1 MLYTIYVDSLY
12 GSDLN
17 IGDLTSPVKTL
28 TYALSIVYEGGEII
42 LQNGDGSS
50 YGDLSVSKNVSIKAA
65 YGTSPIVGTLTLT
78 DVQGLIEGLTFNSL
92 SKGIVASNTYVGSL
106 AIRGCIFNSVV
117 TAIEIFSVNYLS
129 LHRNFFTDYTIAV
142 KILNSTEICASS
154 NIFSNGLRAFQI
166 TTVKRLDL
174 WRNTIYGALDL
185 PPVPFP
191 DTDLRIVYYTLT
203 SFDIFYKRLQLPGYA
218 DDNGSGE
225 YDVAFNVVNGP
236 SFNYGSDFTVLYFG
250 SMISWEGLRLENEL
264 AVNDVVR
271 VMYSEAGDIESG
283 DAIQVLNIGDENSR
297 FDSNS
302 LSGKSVGAVDTPIS
316 IGIFSNTPL
325 KVNDNNFDM
334 VTTPWDGFTPTGETG
349 IDNIGETAMYRDPNA
364 DDFRLLPSSP
374 NIDRGDAERWN
385 NIYEEMGI
393 IKIGDSYTA
402 SYTGIREQVSPFDR
416 DLDFDLF
423 HRGATGIQGLT
434 GDIGAFEY
442 NVNETAMG
450 DYVAEYGFDKAYPG
464 TETGPYASP
473 DRGYQ
478 RAGANDLHIATNFV
492 PYMDG
497 ATGPY
502 IIPSDGSSYS
512 RFRSKN
518 IVLNDSDII
527 VGERT
532 DDDVIIIYPSNPSVE
547 TGMCYVSPD
556 GSDTGIGDGTY
567 LNPYRTIK
575 KALEVAPSA
584 IIVEPGYYPSF
595 KGVTGVK
602 LIGIERFKDIGLS
615 GVLYS
620 NVRDGSWTGSP
631 GAYELTRDD
640 VTLSAPAD
648 VIGEFVFNPGVDFK
662 VFATVKST
670 DLTIKVFNN
679 NNNAFIKISRL
690 LSVVTLGYTTGGVSY
705 EVNKYIPPLYTLDER
720 FSDIKVQFVL
730 KDDKFTIYYNNKYI
744 SGSYSNMFSSGSF
757 TDWRVQF
764 FNTGTGDDTI
774 FNISAFSTSLTGA
787 TGLTSTVTL
796 KKLFAITGAT
806 GIQPSLNGAT
816 GMPL

>member
-17 IGDLTSPVKTL
+17 TGELTSPVKTL
-28 TYALSIVYEGGEII
+28 LYALSIVYEGGVIV
-42 LQNGDGSS
+42 LQDGDGLS

-65 YGTSPIVGTLTLT
+65 YGASPIIGTLTLS
-78 DVQGLIEGLTFNSL
+78 DVQGLIEGLTFNNL
-92 SKGIVASNTYVGSL
+92 AKGIVSNNNYVGSL
-106 AIRGCIFNSVV
+106 VIRECRFNSVT
-117 TAIEIFSVNYLS
+117 TAIDISFVNYLS
-129 LHRNFFTDYTIAV
+129 LHRNFFTDYTIAI
-142 KILNSTEICASS
+142 KISNSVEICASS
-154 NIFSNGLRAFQI
+154 NTFSSGLRAIQI
-166 TTVKRLDL
+166 STVKRLDL

-191 DTDLRIVYYTLT
+191 DTDLRVVYYTLT

-218 DDNGSGE
+218 DDNGSGQ

-283 DAIQVLNIGDENSR
+283 DAVRIFNVGDENSR

-302 LSGKSVGAVDTPIS
+302 MSGKSLSGIDTPIS
-316 IGIFSNTPL
+316 IGVFSNTPF

-334 VTTPWDGFTPTGETG
+334 VTTPWNGFTPTGETG
-349 IDNIGETAMYRDPNA
+349 INNIGETAMYVDPNL

-374 NIDRGDAERWN
+374 NIDRGDAERWY
-385 NIYEEMGI
+385 NIYSEIGV
-393 IKIGDSYTA
+393 IKVDGNYTA

-450 DYVAEYGFDKAYPG
+450 NYVTEYGFDKAYPG

-478 RAGANDLHIATNFV
+478 RAGTNDLHIATNFV
-492 PYMDG
+492 PYINSESG
-497 ATGPY
+497 
-502 IIPSDGSSYS
+502 ILVIPSDGSSYS

-518 IVLNDSDII
+518 IVLSDSDIA
-527 VGERT
+527 VGGKT
-532 DDDVIIIYPSNPSVE
+532 DDDVIIIYPSNPSME
-547 TGMCYVSPD
+547 TGMLYVSPD
-556 GSDTGIGDGTY
+556 GSDTGVGDGTY

-575 KALEVAPSA
+575 KALEAAPSA

-602 LIGIERFKDIGLS
+602 LIGIERFKNVGLS
-615 GVLYS
+615 GILYS

-631 GAYELTRDD
+631 GAYELTKDD
-640 VTLSAPAD
+640 VTLSAPAN

-670 DLTIKVFNN
+670 DLTIKVFNS

-690 LSVVTLGYTTGGVSY
+690 LSVITLGYTTGGSSY
-705 EVNKYIPPLYTLDER
+705 EVNKYILPLYTLDER

-730 KDDKFTIYYNNKYI
+730 KDDKFTIYYKNKYI

-757 TDWRVQF
+757 TDWKVQF
-764 FNTGTGDDTI
+764 FNTGMGDDTI
-774 FNISAFSTSLTGA
+774 SNISAFSTSLTGA
-787 TGLTSTVTL
+787 TGVTSTVTL